1 MSSFIRRCGIALV
14 VGGCLLILINVI
26 ISPSYLRLLGQ
37 GEAVF
42 RTSQPYLIRLSAAL
56 VDAVLLLVGC
66 LGLHLAQKHVSG
78 KFGAVA
84 FAVSFLGTCLL
95 IAVEWSNLFVLRA
108 VAQTSPEV
116 LERLGDSVL
125 VTAGFASGAVL
136 FMLGWL
142 LLSASLWRSKVL
154 PAWAAATTAAGLL
167 AIPALGA
174 TPLGQNGQIVGN
186 VIFGVGL
193 VGLGRA
199 LTKTQAR
206 AADLRSAEAD

>member
-14 VGGCLLILINVI
+14 LGGVLLVAINVI
-26 ISPSYLRLLGQ
+26 ISPSYLRYLEQ

-42 RTSQPYLIRLSAAL
+42 RTSFPYLIRLSAAL
-56 VDAVLLLVGC
+56 VDAMLLLVGC
-66 LGLHLAQKHVSG
+66 VGLHLAQKHASG

-84 FAVSFLGTCLL
+84 FAVSFVGTSLL
-95 IAVEWSNLFVLRA
+95 VAVEWANLFVLRA
-108 VAQTSPEV
+108 VAQTSPEA

-142 LLSASLWRSKVL
+142 LFATSIWRSRVL

-167 AIPALGA
+167 ALPALGA
-174 TPLGQNGQIVGN
+174 TPLGRNGQIIGN

-193 VGLGRA
+193 AGLGRA
-199 LTKTQAR
+199 LMRTPPR
-206 AADLRSAEAD
+206 VD